1 MENFIKR
8 PFMKVLAE
16 LGETNKVKD
25 PWLAEV
31 GGIIQGLRS
40 QMNDWLPYLVK
51 HS

>member
-1 MENFIKR
+1 
-8 PFMKVLAE
+8 MKVLAE
-16 LGETNKVKD
+16 LGEINKVKD

-40 QMNDWLPYLVK
+40 QTNDWLPYLVE